1 MKKTETICPRT
12 EARRS
17 VSWDGGITSGGNHR
31 VHRGITWSLAHRTP
45 PFGGADWKP
54 RETNLFFISNIQRSK
69 IMFSQRLY

>member
-45 PFGGADWKP
+45 PFGGAS
-54 RETNLFFISNIQRSK
+54 RLETERNKSIFHQQHSK
-69 IMFSQRLY
+69 I